1 MRAQI
6 FLPALVTAALLSSAV
21 ARAAPPGGF
30 ELLSQQEYGAALRAR
45 SLPGAALIPRAA
57 DLNAPTITVV
67 NPNSAAPIQ
76 PPVDID
82 VRFKAAEGATV
93 NVASLKILYGFLKL
107 DITQRIVQAP
117 GVQISASGLTAKGAR
132 LPSGSH
138 KLVIEASDNLG
149 RAARQLLEFTVK

>member
-1 MRAQI
+1 MRAEI

-30 ELLSQQEYGAALRAR
+30 ELLSQQEYGAELKAR

-138 KLVIEASDNLG
+138 KLVIEVSDNLG

>member
-1 MRAQI
+1 MRLQNC
-6 FLPALVTAALLSSAV
+6 LPVFVTAALLMSAV
-21 ARAAPPGGF
+21 ARAAPPAGF
-30 ELLSQQEYGAALRAR
+30 ELLSQQEYGSELKAR
-45 SLPGAALIPRAA
+45 SLPGAAFVPRAA

-107 DITQRIVQAP
+107 DITQRILQAP

-138 KLVIEASDNLG
+138 KLVIEVADNLG
-149 RAARQLLEFTVK
+149 RAGRQLLEFTVK